1 MDFVDQVKIYV
12 KAGDGGNGVRSFR
25 REKHVPHGGPDG
37 GDGGNGGDVILEATE
52 RLSTLLDLQ
61 FQQHHVAKDG
71 GNGEGS
77 NRHGRSAPPRIIR
90 VPVGTIGKHVETDEV
105 LADLTE
111 DGQQTIVAQGGRGGR
126 GNARFATPTNRVPTR
141 SDPGTPGEQRW
152 LQLEL
157 KLLADVGLVG
167 YPNAGKSTLIAAIS
181 HARPKIADYPFTTL
195 VPNLGVVSVDEGQS
209 FVVADIPGL
218 IEGAHEGKGLGFQFL
233 RHIERTTYLM
243 FLVDISESV
252 TVDPVESLQA
262 LRKELKLYN
271 PDLAKKPYAV
281 AATKLDIAGK
291 GKNLNKLETY
301 CKKRHLRLFPISAV
315 AGVGLKPLIRFL
327 GQTVNECRSK
337 VTTNV
342 VGEEFTSSRSKRAG
356 VKPAPTGKP

>member
-25 REKHVPHGGPDG
+25 REKHVPRGGPDG
-37 GDGGNGGDVILEATE
+37 GDGGNGGDIVLEATE

-61 FQQHHVAKDG
+61 YQQHHVAKDG
-71 GNGEGS
+71 GHGEGN
-77 NRHGRSAPPRIIR
+77 NRHGRSASPLIIR
-90 VPVGTIGKHVETDEV
+90 VPVGTVAKDIQTDEI

-111 DGQQTIVAQGGRGGR
+111 DGQQAIVAQGGCGGR

-141 SDPGTPGEQRW
+141 CDPGTPGEEHW

-195 VPNLGVVSVDEGQS
+195 VPHLGVVSVDDDQS

-218 IEGAHEGKGLGFQFL
+218 IDGAHEGKGLGFQFL

-243 FLVDISESV
+243 FLVDVSEGV
-252 TVDPVESLQA
+252 TVDPVESLDA
-262 LRKELKLYN
+262 LRQELKLYN
-271 PDLAKKPYAV
+271 PELAKKPYAV
-281 AATKLDIAGK
+281 AATKLDIAGE
-291 GKNLNKLETY
+291 GKNLKKLQTY
-301 CKKRHLRLFPISAV
+301 CQKRGWRFFPISAV
-315 AGVGLKPLIRFL
+315 AGAGLKPLMRHL
-327 GQTVNECRSK
+327 GAQVAKLRQPLKAS
-337 VTTNV
+337 V
-342 VGEEFTSSRSKRAG
+342 
-356 VKPAPTGKP
+356 

>member
-25 REKHVPHGGPDG
+25 REKHVPYGGPDG

-52 RLSTLLDLQ
+52 RMSTLLDLQ
-61 FQQHHVAKDG
+61 FLQHHIAKDG
-71 GNGEGS
+71 GHGEGS
-77 NRHGRSAPPRIIR
+77 NRHGRSAPSHVIR
-90 VPVGTIGKHVETDEV
+90 VPVGTVAKDFDTDEV

-111 DGQQTIVAQGGRGGR
+111 DGQQAIVALGGRGGR
-126 GNARFATPTNRVPTR
+126 GNARFATATNRVPTR
-141 SDPGTPGEQRW
+141 SDPGTCGEEHW

-195 VPNLGVVSVDEGQS
+195 TPNLGVVSVDEDQS

-233 RHIERTTYLM
+233 RHIERTTYLLH
-243 FLVDISESV
+243 LVDISEGV
-252 TVDPVESLQA
+252 PVDPVESLQA
-262 LRKELKLYN
+262 LRTELKLYN

-281 AATKLDIAGK
+281 AATKLDIAGE
-291 GKNLNKLETY
+291 GKHLKKLETY
-301 CKKRHLRLFPISAV
+301 CKKRRLRLFPISAV
-315 AGVGLKPLIRFL
+315 AGAGLKPLIRHL
-327 GQTVNECRSK
+327 GSQVAKLRQPLKAS
-337 VTTNV
+337 V
-342 VGEEFTSSRSKRAG
+342 
-356 VKPAPTGKP
+356 